1 MRLQTRR
8 SLPRLSA
15 TAATVV
21 LLVAVGILLGVC
33 AARAQSDAAGLR
45 ALALTKTDSL
55 KTVPVPSQQNLNQ
68 FVRDRQA
75 LALLG
80 KALFWDQQVGSDRQA
95 CASCHFHAGADNRS
109 KSQLNPGFRN
119 QTPGAN
125 AFAFNDPTGFGPNLN
140 AFGPNVQLTA
150 ADFPFRRL
158 ADVNDQNSTVV
169 SDTNDVASSQG
180 VFNAA
185 FTGLSTP
192 GDGFF
197 PFDHG
202 SFSTTG
208 VGAVF
213 NVGGKLVRNVEPRNT
228 PTTINAVF
236 NHRNFWDSRA
246 RNEFNGVNPIGAL
259 DPTAVVVKATGTS
272 PGFVQ
277 ISITNASPASQAD
290 GPPLSDLEMSFAGR
304 RFPEVGRKMLHPQLV
319 ALGQQLVATDDSL
332 LGAVSNQTVVAGA
345 RGIGPR
351 YADLIK
357 QAFAPAWWDAAGWV
371 VDLASGQPVLVASS
385 VTGPNR
391 FTVMEFNFSLY
402 FGLAVNE
409 YEKSLVGDDSRFD
422 RFMDGDLTALTDQE
436 QRGLRLFLTGGKC
449 INCHGGPELT
459 NASISNV
466 QKFELLERMIMG
478 NDQVAVYDNGH
489 YNIAVR
495 PTLEDLGIGA
505 TIGPLN
511 LPLSNS
517 RLFQNCV
524 KDKVA
529 AGLDVRSA
537 NGQCHVPKILA
548 RPAEAADLLSRAAA
562 LLSPNDPTR
571 KSAEALIADA
581 RALLA
586 AVPPDPVQASC
597 KLAKNPA
604 LPCPTVTKPN
614 GTVSQADGALDL
626 LAAVKKPPA
635 GMAGLLTAARSL
647 LPDDV
652 APGTA
657 PNLVGPP
664 LQPNE
669 RVAVDG
675 AHKTP
680 GLRNVELTAPYFHN
694 GGAATLEQV
703 VEFYNRG
710 GNFAAANQKDFDI
723 DIQPLFLTDADK
735 ADLVAFLRSLTDE
748 RVRFERAP
756 FDRPSITVPNG
767 GTAVTANVPGCA
779 IRMDDRV
786 ELPAVGAGGNRLPLG
801 TERTPLA
808 NFLQSLK

>member
-1 MRLQTRR
+1 MRLPTRP
-8 SLPRLSA
+8 SLRRLSA
-15 TAATVV
+15 TAAPVM
-21 LLVAVGILLGVC
+21 LLVAVGILLGVS
-33 AARAQSDAAGLR
+33 AGRAQNDATGLR
-45 ALALTKTDSL
+45 TLALGKTDSL
-55 KTVPVPSQQNLNQ
+55 KTVPLPSQQNLNQ
-68 FVRDRQA
+68 FVRDQRA
-75 LALLG
+75 LAILG

-109 KSQLNPGFRN
+109 KNQLDPGLRN
-119 QTPGAN
+119 QTPGVDT
-125 AFAFNDPTGFGPNLN
+125 FAFNDPTGFGPNLN
-140 AFGPNVQLTA
+140 AFGPNVQLGA

-158 ADVNDQNSTVV
+158 ADPNDQNSAVV

-208 VGAVF
+208 FGSIF

-259 DPTAVVVKATGTS
+259 DPTAVVVKTNGST

-277 ISITNASPASQAD
+277 ISITNSSPASQAD

-319 ALGQQLVATDDSL
+319 ALGQQVVAIDDSL
-332 LGAVSNQTVVAGA
+332 LGAVSNQNVTAGA
-345 RGIGPR
+345 RGISAK

-357 QAFAPAWWDAAGWV
+357 QAFAPAWWDATGWV
-371 VDLASGQPVLVASS
+371 VDVSSGQPVLVASTA
-385 VTGPNR
+385 TGPNR

-409 YEKSLVGDDSRFD
+409 YEKTLVADDSRFD

-436 QRGLRLFLTGGKC
+436 QRGLRIFLTGGKC
-449 INCHGGPELT
+449 VNCHGGPELT
-459 NASISNV
+459 NASVGNI

-489 YNIAVR
+489 YNIGVR
-495 PTLEDLGIGA
+495 PTLEDIGIGA

-537 NGQCHVPKILA
+537 NGQCKVPKILA
-548 RPAEAADLLSRAAA
+548 RPDEAANLLARAAA
-562 LLSPNDPTR
+562 LLGPSDPAR
-571 KSAEALIADA
+571 KSAEGLIAAA
-581 RALLA
+581 RALLV
-586 AVPPDPVQASC
+586 AVPPDPVQAAC

-604 LPCPTVTKPN
+604 LPCPTVTKS
-614 GTVSQADGALDL
+614 GTVVQADGAYDVLT
-626 LAAVKKPPA
+626 AVKKPPA
-635 GMAGLLTAARSL
+635 GMAGLLAAALSL

-657 PNLVGPP
+657 PNLAGPP

-675 AHKTP
+675 AHKAP

-710 GNFAAANQKDFDI
+710 GNFAAANRRDLDV
-723 DIQPLFLTDADK
+723 DIQPLFLTDGDK
-735 ADLVAFLRSLTDE
+735 ADLVAFLKSLTDE

-756 FDRPSITVPNG
+756 FDRPSLNVPNG
-767 GTAVTANVPGCA
+767 GSAVTANVPGCA
-779 IRMDDRV
+779 ICMDDRV
-786 ELPAVGAGGNRLPLG
+786 GIAAVGAGGHALPLG
-801 TERTPLA
+801 TDRTPLA
-808 NFLQSLK
+808 NFLQSLR

>member
-1 MRLQTRR
+1 MASRFKQ
-8 SLPRLSA
+8 
-15 TAATVV
+15 AATTVWATV
-21 LLVAVGILLGVC
+21 GAGALLLAVGLLLGTSTS
-33 AARAQSDAAGLR
+33 RAQTDPAGLR
-45 ALALTKTDSL
+45 ALALQKTNSL
-55 KTVPVPSQQNLNQ
+55 KTVAVPDQPNLNQ

-75 LALLG
+75 LKILG
-80 KALFWDQQVGSDRQA
+80 KALFWDQQVGSDGQA

-109 KSQLNPGFRN
+109 KNQLDPGFRN
-119 QTPGAN
+119 QTPGVDT
-125 AFAFNDPTGFGPNLN
+125 FAFNDSTGFGPNLN
-140 AFGPNVQLTA
+140 AFGANYQLTA
-150 ADFPFRRL
+150 TDFPLRKL
-158 ADVNDQNSTVV
+158 TDVNDQNSTVI
-169 SDTNDVASSQG
+169 SDTNDLASSQG

-185 FTGLSTP
+185 FNAISIP

-197 PFDHG
+197 PYDHG

-208 VGAVF
+208 FGSVF
-213 NVGGKLVRNVEPRNT
+213 NVGGNLVRNVEPRNT

-246 RNEFNGVNPIGAL
+246 RNEFNGVNPIGIL
-259 DPTAVVVKATGTS
+259 DPNAVVVNTNGVA
-272 PGFVQ
+272 PAFVQ

-304 RFPEVGRKMLHPQLV
+304 RFPEVGRKMLHPSLV
-319 ALGQQLVATDDSL
+319 ALGQQLVARDDSI
-332 LGAVSNQTVVAGA
+332 LGPSSNQNTIAGA
-345 RGIGPR
+345 RGISLK
-351 YADLIK
+351 YADLIR
-357 QAFAPAWWDAAGWV
+357 QAFDPTWWDAAGWI
-371 VDLASGQPVLVASS
+371 VDLSTGKPVLVQST

-409 YEKSLVGDDSRFD
+409 YEKALVANDSRFD
-422 RFMDGDLTALTDQE
+422 RFMDGNLAALTDQE
-436 QRGLRLFLTGGKC
+436 QRGLAIFLKGGKC

-459 NASISNV
+459 NASITRV
-466 QKFELLERMIMG
+466 VKFELLERMIMG
-478 NDQVAVYDNGH
+478 NDQVAAYDNGH
-489 YNIAVR
+489 YNVGVR
-495 PTLEDLGIGA
+495 PTLEDIGIGA

-517 RLFQNCV
+517 RFFQNCV

-529 AGLDVRSA
+529 TGLDARSA

-548 RPAEAADLLSRAAA
+548 RPAEAADLLSKAAA
-562 LLSPNDPTR
+562 LLDPNDPTR
-571 KSAEALIADA
+571 KSAEALIADT

-604 LPCPTVTKPN
+604 LPCPTNSN
-614 GTVSQADGALDL
+614 GTQVDGAADL
-626 LAAVKKPPA
+626 LAAIRKPPA
-635 GMAGLLTAARSL
+635 GMAALITAARSL
-647 LPDDV
+647 LPDPV
-652 APGTA
+652 LPGTA
-657 PNLVGPP
+657 DRLSGPP

-675 AHKTP
+675 AHKVP

-694 GGAATLEQV
+694 GGVATLEQV

-710 GNFAAANQKDFDI
+710 GNFAAANQQNLDI

-735 ADLVAFLRSLTDE
+735 ADLVAFLKSLTDD

-756 FDRPSITVPNG
+756 FDRPSINVPNG
-767 GTAVTANVPGCA
+767 GSAVTANVPGCSNC
-779 IRMDDRV
+779 MDDRV
-786 ELPAVGAGGNRLPLG
+786 EIPAVGAGGHSIPLG
-801 TERTPLA
+801 TGGTPFA
-808 NFLQSLK
+808 NFLQTFKQ

>member
-1 MRLQTRR
+1 MPTLGTRAR
-8 SLPRLSA
+8 
-15 TAATVV
+15 T
-21 LLVAVGILLGVC
+21 GLLGVLYVG
-33 AARAQSDAAGLR
+33 AGVLLGASLGDAQSDPTELR
-45 ALALTKTDSL
+45 DLALKKTNSL
-55 KTVPVPSQQNLNQ
+55 KTVAVPDQPNLNQ

-75 LALLG
+75 LKILG
-80 KALFWDQQVGSDRQA
+80 KALFWDQQVGSDGQA

-109 KSQLNPGFRN
+109 KNQLDPGLRN

-125 AFAFNDPTGFGPNLN
+125 PFAFNDATGFGPTQN
-140 AFGPNVQLTA
+140 AFGPNYQLTA
-150 ADFPFRRL
+150 SDFPLRKL
-158 ADVNDQNSTVV
+158 TDVNNQNSTVI

-185 FTGLSTP
+185 FNAIGIP

-208 VGAVF
+208 FGSIF
-213 NVGGKLVRNVEPRNT
+213 NVGGALVRNVEPRNT

-246 RNEFNGVNPIGAL
+246 RNEFNGVNPIGNL
-259 DPTAVVVKATGTS
+259 DPTAVIVKAVGSS
-272 PGFVQ
+272 PAFVQ

-304 RFPEVGRKMLHPQLV
+304 RFPEVGRKMLHPSLV
-319 ALGQQLVATDDSL
+319 ALGQQLVARDDSL
-332 LGAVSNQTVVAGA
+332 LGPSSNQNVTASA
-345 RGIGPR
+345 RGISLR
-351 YADLIK
+351 YADLIQ
-357 QAFAPAWWDAAGWV
+357 QAFSPAWWDAPGWV
-371 VDLASGQPVLVASS
+371 VDLASGQPVLVRST

-391 FTVMEFNFSLY
+391 FTVMEFNFSVY

-409 YEKSLVGDDSRFD
+409 YEKTLVADDTRFD
-422 RFMDGDLTALTDQE
+422 RFLEGALTALTDQE
-436 QRGLRLFLTGGKC
+436 QRGLRIFLTGGKC

-459 NASISNV
+459 NASITRV

-517 RLFQNCV
+517 RFFQNCV
-524 KDKVA
+524 RDSVA
-529 AGLDVRSA
+529 TGLDARSA
-537 NGQCHVPKILA
+537 NAQCKAPKILA
-548 RPAEAADLLSRAAA
+548 RPAEAADLLAKAAA
-562 LLSPNDPTR
+562 LLGPNNATR
-571 KSAEALIADA
+571 KAAEALIADA
-581 RALLA
+581 NALLA

-604 LPCPTVTKPN
+604 LPCPVK
-614 GTVSQADGALDL
+614 ADGTQVDGAADL
-626 LAAVKKPPA
+626 LEAVRKPPA
-635 GMAGLLTAARSL
+635 GIAALVAAARSL
-647 LPDDV
+647 LPDPV

-657 PNLVGPP
+657 DKLVGPP

-675 AHKTP
+675 AHKAP

-694 GGAATLEQV
+694 GHAATLAQV

-710 GNFAAANQKDFDI
+710 GNFAAANQQDFDI

-735 ADLVAFLRSLTDE
+735 ADLVAFLTSLTDE
-748 RVRFERAP
+748 RVRFDRAP
-756 FDRPSITVPNG
+756 FDHPSLTIPNG
-767 GTAVTANVPGCA
+767 GSTVTANVPGCA
-779 IRMDDRV
+779 ICMDDQI
-786 ELPAVGAGGNRLPLG
+786 ELLAVGTGGNRLPLG
-801 TERTPLA
+801 TARTPLA
-808 NFLQSLK
+808 NFLQPLR